1 MPLHIDTLPIVKTAD
16 QAPRVRTFLFDVP
29 DGLTWEPGT
38 HIHVAIPGFNEGD
51 QVRRELVRHMSVSTL
66 PEEGYLGFTARLDSS
81 DSLFRR
87 TLAGY
92 GVGNRLAFFKCG
104 SILAFPSDDRPVVL
118 LSRDVG
124 VASMHAASKSF
135 ASRTRASSATRR
147 KRSAR
152 RSSRSDRTAACPGP
166 PRRKTG
172 APGAKRCPQV

>member
-29 DGLTWEPGT
+29 DGLTWEPGA
-38 HIHVAIPGFNEGD
+38 HVHVAIPGFNEGD

-66 PEEGYLGFTARLDSS
+66 PEEGYLGFTTRLDSS
-81 DSLFRR
+81 DSLF
-87 TLAGY
+87 
-92 GVGNRLAFFKCG
+92 K
-104 SILAFPSDDRPVVL
+104 PS
-118 LSRDVG
+118 
-124 VASMHAASKSF
+124 
-135 ASRTRASSATRR
+135 TRR

-172 APGAKRCPQV
+172 APGAKR